1 MSVGSTAV
9 LRLAPRV
16 EHVQTTD
23 YYYHVRVRPREA
35 FVALRTPIEAAEA
48 AWEVIGEGC
57 DVREGQL
64 PSGAWCVESVLIP
77 LALADDGAHAE
88 ALTRQLV
95 ADLEA
100 RSTTPVERRR

>member
-1 MSVGSTAV
+1 MSVEGAEMTGPE
-9 LRLAPRV
+9 PRV

-77 LALADDGAHAE
+77 LALADDRVRAE
-88 ALTRQLV
+88 ELTRKLV
-95 ADLEA
+95 TRLK
-100 RSTTPVERRR
+100 S